1 MAVTRADVIKIAPEL
16 SAVPDGG
23 VFDFFISMASQIN
36 DDQYMGSYLTA
47 HLLTVSQQAEA
58 NSGTSSANQGSGPVS
73 SQTVGE
79 VSTTYAA
86 GGSGMFVGASAGT
99 ILMGLQLTKYGII
112 YAQLMKMQGPVALVV
127 G

>member
-1 MAVTRADVIKIAPEL
+1 MAFTRADVIAIAPEL
-16 SAVPDGG
+16 SVVPDGA
-23 VFDFFISMASQIN
+23 VFTRFVNMASRIN
-36 DDQYMGSYLTA
+36 DDQDMGPFLAA
-47 HLLTVSQQAEA
+47 HLMTVTQQAEA
-58 NSGTSSANQGSGPVS
+58 NNGTSSANQGSGPVS